1 MQQGSDE
8 KKNTPKASDRSLPVR
23 KEQAGKPAKPV
34 RQRWELTHKLI
45 VFRGKTAMA
54 VILVL
59 LFALCC
65 RFAVLQLVDPDNY
78 AEAAVDQYTHQV
90 TLEAKRGTIFA
101 SDGTTKL
108 AVSAT
113 TQTVFISPY
122 DVYKRGT
129 TATESAPA
137 EGEKEL
143 LRRIAYGLADCLDDY
158 EAQTLID
165 KYEKLGEGRLRY
177 KYLIVKKDISEEEEA
192 RVRYFISENGL
203 ERQVALEEGTKRYYP
218 YSTLAS
224 QLIGFVGSDNTGLSG
239 IEYYYNEALS
249 GIDGKAVRAQ
259 DSYGNQLAY
268 NYEKYIEA
276 QDGLNLVTTIDWN
289 IQSIVERHIEDTY
302 LEHEPQGR
310 VSCIVMDVNTGEI
323 LGMAIYP
330 SYDLNHFS
338 TLSAP
343 YQAKLDAYEGEDKEA
358 YLSTLRNEMW
368 NNTIATQTYE
378 PGSTFKIATAAMALE
393 SGAVTRTQ
401 TFTCDMAYTVAGQ
414 TIHCWT
420 KANNHGAQTVKD
432 ALIHSCNPAFAKIG
446 LALGQENFKKY
457 FQEFGYTAKTGADLP
472 GEVSSIFYDT
482 TGVQLGEVGLAVY
495 SFGQTFKITML
506 QHIAALSSVANGGYL
521 VKPHIGKYLTDQN
534 GNIVQSFSDDPV
546 RQVVSEDV
554 SRDIMSYLVN
564 STKNGCVNGYNV
576 VLKTGT
582 SEKRDTKEDDDYI
595 SSCVAFAPA
604 EDPQVAVLL
613 TVDTPNNAF
622 GYYGS
627 QVAAPAIS
635 DILTEVLPY
644 LGIAPNQEN
653 VPSENKTVIVSDYK
667 NINKDEAKAAIEA
680 LGLKCVIKGE
690 GETVLDQMPRADQQ
704 IASGGTVILYTENV
718 QTQETVSVPNVK
730 QSTPEAAIRS
740 LQAKGL
746 NVRLEG
752 IYIDTV
758 DCYVDTQSIDP
769 DTEVPPGTVIVLQCR
784 YKHEND

>member
-8 KKNTPKASDRSLPVR
+8 KKNMSKASGRSLPVR
-23 KEQAGKPAKPV
+23 KQPAGKPAKPV

-45 VFRGKTAMA
+45 VIRGKGAMA
-54 VILVL
+54 VMLVL

-65 RFAVLQLVDPDNY
+65 RFAVLQLADPHNY

-122 DVYKRGT
+122 DVYKLGT
-129 TATESAPA
+129 TDTESAPA

-143 LRRIAYGLADCLDDY
+143 LRRIAYGLADCLDNY

-177 KYLIVKKDISEEEEA
+177 KYLVVKKDISEEEEA
-192 RVRYFISENGL
+192 RVRYFISQNGL

-224 QLIGFVGSDNTGLSG
+224 QLIGFVGADNTGLSG
-239 IEYYYNEALS
+239 IEYFYNESLS

-259 DSYGNQLAY
+259 DANGNQLAY

-310 VSCIVMDVNTGEI
+310 VSCIVMDVKTGEI
-323 LGMAIYP
+323 LAMAIYP
-330 SYDLNHFS
+330 SYDLNHYA

-343 YQAKLDAYEGEDKEA
+343 YQAKLDAYEGEDKET

-368 NNTIATQTYE
+368 NNTIVTQTYE

-393 SGAVTRTQ
+393 SGSITRTQ
-401 TFTCDMAYTVAGQ
+401 TFSCDLAYEVAGT

-420 KANNHGAQTVKD
+420 KVNNHGAQTVKD

-446 LALGQENFKKY
+446 LAIGQEKFKKY
-457 FQEFGYTAKTGADLP
+457 FQEFGYTAKTGVDLP
-472 GEVSSIFYDT
+472 GEVSSIYYET
-482 TGVQLGEVGLAVY
+482 TGARMGDVELAVY
-495 SFGQTFKITML
+495 AFGQTFKITML

-521 VKPHIGKYLTDQN
+521 VTPHIGKYLTDQN
-534 GNIVQSFSDDPV
+534 GNIVKSFSNDPV
-546 RQVVSEDV
+546 RQVVSADV
-554 SRDIMSYLVN
+554 SKDIMSYLVN

-582 SEKRDTKEDDDYI
+582 SEKRDTPDEEDYI
-595 SSCVAFAPA
+595 GSCVAFAPA

-613 TVDTPNNAF
+613 TVDTPKNEF

-635 DILTEVLPY
+635 GILTEVLPY
-644 LGIAPNQEN
+644 LGIAPDQTSNPDANQ
-653 VPSENKTVIVSDYK
+653 TVAVSNYK
-667 NINKDEAKAAIEA
+667 NVNKDEAKAAIEA

-690 GETVLDQMPRADQQ
+690 GETVLEQMPRAEQR
-704 IASGGTVILYTENV
+704 IAPGGTVILYTESG

-730 QSTPEAAIRS
+730 QSTPEAAISS

-752 IYIDTV
+752 IYMDTI

-769 DTEVPPGTVIVLQCR
+769 NTKVAPGTVIVLQCR